1 MIEKSVETIAGRGV
15 QEVLLIKVPGFNSL
29 VKIAHDLATGQ
40 QPATLPGVGAHYLQ
54 APVTGNGLRL
64 RTVPVT
70 GSRIGHF
77 DQGDLVW
84 IFCQMRAGDGTLW
97 DQVATSAGG
106 QPAGFV
112 ADKFVYTGTAEQ
124 VTASC

>member
-1 MIEKSVETIAGRGV
+1 M
-15 QEVLLIKVPGFNSL
+15 IKVPGFNSL

-40 QPATLPGVGAHYLQ
+40 QPTTLPGVGAHYLQ
-54 APVTGNGLRL
+54 APVTANGLRL
-64 RTVPVT
+64 RTAPVT
-70 GSRIGHF
+70 GDRIGHF
-77 DQGDLVW
+77 DQGELVW
-84 IFCQMRAGDGTLW
+84 IVCQARADDGTLW
-97 DQVATSAGG
+97 DQVARSAGG